1 MARAEGVSARLPA
14 RAPARAPSG
23 ERRLLERIADR
34 EAGGERS
41 PSADVLARSIIDHL
55 RRILNTR
62 QGHVP
67 IDPAFG
73 VPDFTNLAGG
83 FAQGSARE
91 IEAQIERVIACYE
104 PRLKS
109 PRVTLAERALD
120 AATLHFSLDAR
131 LVLDAREVPA
141 RFLTTV
147 SGNGKIDIRTIS

>member
-1 MARAEGVSARLPA
+1 MAHTEEVSARPPA
-14 RAPARAPSG
+14 RRPTG
-23 ERRLLERIADR
+23 GRRLLERIADW
-34 EAGGERS
+34 EAGGEHARL
-41 PSADVLARSIIDHL
+41 PRADALTRSIIDHL

-109 PRVTLAERALD
+109 PRIALAERAPG
-120 AATLHFSLDAR
+120 ATTLHFSLDAQ
-131 LVLDAREVPA
+131 LVIDAREVPA

-147 SGNGKIDIRTIS
+147 GGNGKIDIRTIC

>member
-1 MARAEGVSARLPA
+1 MADREAARAGEPLTR
-14 RAPARAPSG
+14 
-23 ERRLLERIADR
+23 ERRLLERIANR
-34 EAGGERS
+34 EAGGEHDR
-41 PSADVLARSIIDHL
+41 PPPADVLAHSIIDHL

-91 IEAQIERVIACYE
+91 IEAQIERVITCYE
-104 PRLKS
+104 PRLKA
-109 PRVTLAERALD
+109 PRVSLAERGPD
-120 AATLHFSLDAR
+120 AATLRFSLDAR
-131 LVLDAREVPA
+131 LVIDAHDVPA

-147 SGNGKIDIRTIS
+147 TGNGKIDIRTIS